1 MNFLLIGYGKMGKTI
16 EGILKERGHNI
27 VNIIDLNNR
36 EDLINIDP
44 STVDVAIEFTQPSS
58 AYDNIKVCLDK
69 GIRVVSGTTGWLDK
83 KEEVEA
89 ATKAQNTAFFY
100 ASNYSLGVNIFF
112 ALNKKLAEMMS
123 AFNKEY
129 KSSMVEIHH
138 TQKLDAPSGT
148 AITLAE
154 GVIEKFAG
162 VDSWTLK
169 GEDEAKANGIEIE
182 ALREPDVPG
191 THEVTYES
199 EIDRIDIKHTAHSR
213 KGFALGAVLAG
224 EWLHKKEGIFGM
236 EDMLAL

>member
-1 MNFLLIGYGKMGKTI
+1 MGKTI

-36 EDLINIDP
+36 EDFINIDP

-58 AYDNIKVCLDK
+58 AYDNIKICLDK

-83 KEEVEA
+83 KDEIEK
-89 ATKAQNTAFFY
+89 ATKSQNTAFFY

-123 AFNKEY
+123 AFKAEY
-129 KSSMVEIHH
+129 KVAMEEIHH

-154 GVIEKFAG
+154 GVIEKFDG
-162 VDSWTLK
+162 VDSWTLQ
-169 GEDEAKANGIEIE
+169 GEDEPKDNGIEIV
-182 ALREPDVPG
+182 AVREPNVPG

-236 EDMLAL
+236 NDMLAL

>member
-1 MNFLLIGYGKMGKTI
+1 
-16 EGILKERGHNI
+16 
-27 VNIIDLNNR
+27 
-36 EDLINIDP
+36 
-44 STVDVAIEFTQPSS
+44 
-58 AYDNIKVCLDK
+58 
-69 GIRVVSGTTGWLDK
+69 
-83 KEEVEA
+83 
-89 ATKAQNTAFFY
+89 
-100 ASNYSLGVNIFF
+100 
-112 ALNKKLAEMMS
+112 MS

-138 TQKLDAPSGT
+138 MQKLDAPSGT

-154 GVIEKFAG
+154 CVIEKFAG

-169 GEDEAKANGIEIE
+169 GEDEAKENGIEIE